1 MVRSSTN
8 GCWEP
13 DTAST
18 SDILI
23 IGGGVGG
30 LSAAAALSEQARVTV
45 LEAEE
50 QIGFHSSGRSA
61 TMLHYALGNPLV
73 RALTLASRPF
83 FDQPP
88 ESFAGISL
96 GRRMPV
102 LIHARA
108 SELAA
113 LDELDAAI
121 APFATLERVGE
132 REMLELCPVLNVGDG
147 GSVAGIVDHNGLRLD
162 PHALLQGYART
173 LRNRGGEIV
182 TDTRI
187 ASFQRAGD
195 AWQLESEKGE
205 QFEAPIVV
213 NAAGAWADEVAKL
226 AGVRPIGLQ
235 PKRRTIITFDAP
247 AGMDLSGWPF
257 TKTVGDELY
266 FAPESGRLFASPMD
280 EVPSAPT
287 DAQPDDYEAALAA
300 HRMEERT
307 TVKVERIHSRWAGL
321 RSFAPD
327 RHPVVGFAPDA
338 EGFFWLAGQGG
349 FGLQTSPMMAEIAK
363 SLILA
368 TPWPAATVTLEA
380 LSPVRF
386 S

>member
-1 MVRSSTN
+1 M
-8 GCWEP
+8 
-13 DTAST
+13 A
-18 SDILI
+18 
-23 IGGGVGG
+23 G
-30 LSAAAALSEQARVTV
+30 LSAAAALSEKARVTV

-50 QIGFHSSGRSA
+50 QIGYHSSGRSA

-88 ESFAGISL
+88 EFFAGIAL

-102 LIHARA
+102 LIHARE

-132 REMLELCPVLNVGDG
+132 REMLELCPVLKVGEG
-147 GSVAGIVDHNGLRLD
+147 GSVAGIVDRNGLRLD
-162 PHALLQGYART
+162 PHALLQGYARS
-173 LRNRGGEIV
+173 LRERGGEVV
-182 TDTRI
+182 TNARI
-187 ASFQRAGD
+187 ASIRRVSGN
-195 AWQLESEKGE
+195 WQLQTEKGE
-205 QFEAPIVV
+205 RFEAPILV
-213 NAAGAWADEVAKL
+213 NAAGAWADKVAEM
-226 AGVRPIGLQ
+226 ARIRPIGLQ

-247 AGMDLSGWPF
+247 AGTDLSGWPF
-257 TKTVGDELY
+257 AKTVGDELY

-280 EVPSAPT
+280 EVPSEPT
-287 DAQPDDYEAALAA
+287 DAQPDDYEVALAA
-300 HRMEERT
+300 HRMDERT
-307 TVKVERIHSRWAGL
+307 TVRVERIHSRWAGL

-327 RHPVVGFAPDA
+327 RHPVAGFTPEA

-368 TPWPAATVTLEA
+368 TPWPIATVTAEQ
-380 LSPVRF
+380 LSPLRF

>member
-1 MVRSSTN
+1 
-8 GCWEP
+8 
-13 DTAST
+13 
-18 SDILI
+18 
-23 IGGGVGG
+23 
-30 LSAAAALSEQARVTV
+30 
-45 LEAEE
+45 
-50 QIGFHSSGRSA
+50 
-61 TMLHYALGNPLV
+61 MLHYALGNPLV

-102 LIHARA
+102 LIHARE
-108 SELAA
+108 SEIAA

-121 APFATLERVGE
+121 APFATLERAGE
-132 REMLELCPVLNVGDG
+132 RAMLELCPILKVGDG
-147 GSVAGIVDHNGLRLD
+147 GSVAGIVDRNGLRLD

-182 TDTRI
+182 TEARI
-187 ASFQRAGD
+187 ASVRRVGD
-195 AWQLESEKGE
+195 IWQLESEKGDR
-205 QFEAPIVV
+205 FEAPIVV
-213 NAAGAWADEVAKL
+213 NAAGAWADRIAEL

-247 AGMDLSGWPF
+247 AGADLSGWPF
-257 TKTVGDELY
+257 TKTVKDELY

-280 EVPSAPT
+280 EVPSEPT
-287 DAQPDDYEAALAA
+287 DAQPDDYEVALVA

-307 TVKVERIHSRWAGL
+307 TVKVERIYSRWAGL

-327 RHPVVGFAPDA
+327 RHPVAGFAADS
-338 EGFFWLAGQGG
+338 EGLFWLAGQGG
-349 FGLQTSPMMAEIAK
+349 FGLQTSPMMAEVAK
-363 SLILA
+363 SLILG
-368 TPWPAATVTLEA
+368 TPWPIEAVTA
-380 LSPVRF
+380 GQLSPGRF